1 MRDGRQIGA
10 VGFDDD
16 PVFGHPANDLAHVFR
31 RLEGGDAGNGEPG
44 AKFRCCFSQF
54 QTASV
59 AVHQQLER
67 SLGVFLAQDR
77 RHDVVGFA
85 GMHHQRQASPARSVD
100 VLAEDRRLLVTRA
113 EVVVKIQAALADAD
127 DARALGQSHQFV
139 SGQLVSDKLVLK
151 RRGGANPY
159 TFPTS
164 LKSQTGDVG
173 DKGEKGD
180 TVAPGAQGAP
190 PTTVEVYAERVWV
203 DNITPGVVET
213 QFVTFPAG
221 RFSTPPSVMVT
232 VGGAT
237 KAFASHSASNG
248 ATSCTIA
255 VLTET
260 ATTIDVHLIAMSE

>member
-1 MRDGRQIGA
+1 M
-10 VGFDDD
+10 
-16 PVFGHPANDLAHVFR
+16 PVAR
-31 RLEGGDAGNGEPG
+31 
-44 AKFRCCFSQF
+44 
-54 QTASV
+54 
-59 AVHQQLER
+59 
-67 SLGVFLAQDR
+67 
-77 RHDVVGFA
+77 
-85 GMHHQRQASPARSVD
+85 GM
-100 VLAEDRRLLVTRA
+100 
-113 EVVVKIQAALADAD
+113 AADNILTTSAD
-127 DARALGQSHQFV
+127 QFV
-139 SGQLVSDKLVLK
+139 SGQLVSDKLVLN
-151 RRGGANPY
+151 RRGGTNPY

-237 KAFASHSASNG
+237 KAFASYVEMYSETG
-248 ATSCTIA
+248 GVICVI
-255 VLTET
+255 TET
-260 ATTIDVHLIAMSE
+260 ATEIDVMLIAMTT